1 MKSTFFMAILFVTI
15 TSSAAIPAEKAGDP
29 AAKAPVPAPSK
40 ANPPS
45 QKGIPP
51 TQKGTPPAQN
61 VVTPPGQN
69 STLPGGSIWGCDD
82 AKVKGVVFS
91 FRGCEVEYEEPA
103 VLLCTVGP
111 KRALDQARLTLEC
124 AKRSSSSSHLPLP
137 IQPNSNIGHIQNKT
151 EP

>member
-1 MKSTFFMAILFVTI
+1 MKATFFMAILFVTI

-40 ANPPS
+40 TNPPS

-51 TQKGTPPAQN
+51 PQKGSPPAQN
-61 VVTPPGQN
+61 VVTPPAQN

-91 FRGCEVEYEEPA
+91 FRGCEVEYEVTDAPKKGDCPSKKVRRCCNMKASMAVSYGGNCIPA
-103 VLLCTVGP
+103 
-111 KRALDQARLTLEC
+111 
-124 AKRSSSSSHLPLP
+124 AK
-137 IQPNSNIGHIQNKT
+137 QT
-151 EP
+151 